1 MKKSQLR
8 QLIRESIQELMNEIY
23 IDQQGNFVDEANFIV
38 KQTDYFDLILIDKD
52 KINLNDYINFESKL
66 QKEDWSKSKIS
77 DTIFKQLMTLYQGTA
92 LEKYNNNIGFTPTKE
107 ILKGD
112 EMDVPALEIHFAK
125 GIPKWENENG
135 DSVFK
140 GWKFPPLNVEIP
152 IGLEEYTL
160 DGRTFPTTPGLNN
173 KPINLG
179 PGEKAKVTL
188 SNIDDVESKLK
199 YLNITFIPFVHI
211 PNYKKGE
218 NNKIETKSDIVEIF
232 NNVGLDAFNLPK

>member
-1 MKKSQLR
+1 MNKSQLR
-8 QLIRESIQELMNEIY
+8 QLIRESIQELMKEIY
-23 IDQQGNFVDEANFIV
+23 IDQQGNFVDEADFIV

-107 ILKGD
+107 ILKSDG
-112 EMDVPALEIHFAK
+112 MDVPALEIHFAK

-152 IGLEEYTL
+152 IGLKEYTL

-211 PNYKKGE
+211 PNYEKGE

-232 NNVGLDAFNLPK
+232 NNVGLDAFNLPT